1 MNAIPQPT
9 APVVG
14 NKLDMAALMQK
25 AQELGEQAG
34 KGKDTQVKFLLSACE
49 GGYLNAIDLVPN
61 KHGTEIDDATKLAET
76 YVRAQG
82 TATIF
87 DAKSMN
93 QRKLISTLRTSIKL
107 GQWPKGGSGEPMA
120 TVNTLLAHRQTL
132 RKQPQNAKK
141 LDDAAN
147 TLLRYARAQLKKDTL
162 IDGDEL
168 KSFVFKKVPEGQNVA
183 EVLEGIRGS
192 LNKLSK
198 GQRKDGLQDNSAE
211 VRDAM
216 AKISARLVAIAKA
229 GQTAATP

>member
-1 MNAIPQPT
+1 MNAIPQPI

-14 NKLDMAALMQK
+14 NKLDMAALLVK

-34 KGKDTQVKFLLSACE
+34 KGKDTQIKFLLSACE

-82 TATIF
+82 TATVF
-87 DAKSMN
+87 DAKAGN
-93 QRKLISTLRTSIKL
+93 QRKLVSTLRTSIKL

-120 TVNTLLAHRQTL
+120 TVNNLMSHRQTL
-132 RKQPQNAKK
+132 RRQPQNAKK

-147 TLLRYARAQLKKDTL
+147 TFLRYARAQMKKDTL
-162 IDGDEL
+162 IDGEEL
-168 KSFVFKKVPEGQNVA
+168 KSFVWKKVPDGQNVA
-183 EVLEGIRGS
+183 EVLEGIRNS
-192 LNKLSK
+192 LTKLNK

-211 VRDAM
+211 VRA
-216 AKISARLVAIAKA
+216 AVQKISDRLVAIAKA
-229 GQTAATP
+229 GQTAAQP

>member
-1 MNAIPQPT
+1 MNATPQPI

-14 NKLDMAALMQK
+14 NKLDMAALLAK

-34 KGKDTQVKFLLSACE
+34 KGKDTQIKFLLSACE

-82 TATIF
+82 TATVF
-87 DAKSMN
+87 DAKAGN
-93 QRKLISTLRTSIKL
+93 QRKLVSTLRTSIKL

-120 TVNTLLAHRQTL
+120 TVNNLMSHRQKL
-132 RKQPQNAKK
+132 RQQPQNAKK

-147 TLLRYARAQLKKDTL
+147 TFLRYARAQMKRDTL

-168 KSFVFKKVPEGQNVA
+168 KAFVFKKVPEGKNVA
-183 EVLEGIRGS
+183 EVLEGVRNALNGLIKGS
-192 LNKLSK
+192 
-198 GQRKDGLQDNSAE
+198 RKDGLQDASVE
-211 VRDAM
+211 VRA
-216 AKISARLVAIAKA
+216 AAQKITDRLVAVAKA
-229 GQTAATP
+229 GQTAAQP